1 MTAFPYIFRIFAAE
15 MAKLPKLITK
25 TLSFRLSLTVIAAL
39 ATLLLVALLIIFIFS
54 RKAVKEEALQNAG
67 QTLEA
72 TMQRIDN
79 ILLKVEQSSGNIYWK
94 MLPHIHQPEKMAL
107 YTRKLV
113 EISPYITDCTI
124 TWDTDSTA
132 ADSIFTGWINSEN
145 KTNAITTFRLP
156 LFDGPRKVGDMDVDV
171 SLTLVSKIMLET
183 KPSPNSFCT
192 LLKPDGTVIVHP
204 DSTILGRHIF
214 ELTKDAPP
222 SMTEVA
228 QAMLNGETGYKYVR
242 LDGKDFYVFY
252 KPFERTEV
260 IGRAMSKLG
269 WSAGII
275 YPEEDIFGDYNRLL
289 YIVLIIAAIGLVLLF
304 LTCRLFIH
312 HQLVPLRRLEKS
324 AQRIAEG
331 DYDKTIQYSRRRDEV
346 GRLQNHFSEMQQSL
360 STRMGEMNRLTDTLR
375 ERGEALQATYEQA
388 QQAER
393 LKTNF
398 LYNMSDQMMSPVEGI
413 LQRVMTISDHEEK
426 QAEETADQ
434 LVDGIQERGEAV
446 TALLN
451 QLITESEKIKD
462 NGERRMD
469 NG

>member
-1 MTAFPYIFRIFAAE
+1 

-214 ELTKDAPP
+214 ELTKDDYP

-462 NGERRMD
+462 NGERRID

>member
-1 MTAFPYIFRIFAAE
+1 MT
-15 MAKLPKLITK
+15 KLPKLINK

-79 ILLKVEQSSGNIYWK
+79 ILLKVEQSAGNIYWK

-107 YTRKLV
+107 YTHKLV

-124 TWDTDSTA
+124 TWNADSSA

-156 LFDGPRKVGDMDVDV
+156 LFDGLRKVGDMDVDV
-171 SLTLVSKIMLET
+171 SLTLVSKIMLEA

-192 LLKPDGTVIVHP
+192 LLKPDGTVIIHP
-204 DSTILGRHIF
+204 DSAVLNQNIL
-214 ELTKDAPP
+214 ELTTDDDT
-222 SMTEVA
+222 SMREAA

-242 LDGKDFYVFY
+242 LDGEDYYVFY
-252 KPFERTEV
+252 KPFERSEV

-269 WSAGII
+269 WSAGIV
-275 YPEEDIFGDYNRLL
+275 YPEDDIFGDYNRLL
-289 YIVLIIAAIGLVLLF
+289 YIVLLIAAIGLLLLF
-304 LTCRLFIH
+304 LSCRLFIH
-312 HQLVPLRRLEKS
+312 HQLVPLRRLEKW
-324 AQRIAEG
+324 AKRIAEG
-331 DYDKTIQYSRRRDEV
+331 DYDRPIRYSRRRDEV

-360 STRMGEMNRLTDTLR
+360 STRMGEMKRLTDTLR

-388 QQAER
+388 QTAER
-393 LKTNF
+393 MKTNF
-398 LYNMSDQMMSPVEGI
+398 LYNMSDQMTSPVGDI
-413 LQRVMTISDHEEK
+413 LQRVLTISDRSEQQTE
-426 QAEETADQ
+426 QTTEQ
-434 LVDGIQERGEAV
+434 LVDGIQERGETV

-451 QLITESEKIKD
+451 QLITESEKIKEK
-462 NGERRMD
+462 GESE
-469 NG
+469 